1 MRNFKIKRMFYFWC
15 GLFLLILAIFISTQ
29 SPQPII
35 AASNSIVISQVYG
48 GGGNSGAPYTHD
60 FIELFNRSNT
70 AVTLTGWQIKV
81 ASATGTFGAGV
92 SINASI
98 PAGGYFLIQLSGGST
113 GQTLPQPDQTSTLSL
128 SATAGKVILLDEN
141 DSTIDLIGF
150 GSSANQY
157 EGTGPAASLDNTK
170 AAIRLSNGCTDSDNN
185 NTDFQAASPSP
196 RNSSSALQPCSA
208 TATLTATASA
218 TVIPSLT
225 ATSTSSPSATLS
237 PTTTQTPTPSTS
249 TLTPSPSSTS
259 TPPSATATPTT
270 TPQSTN
276 TATAT
281 ATPSPTSTSVPNRNI
296 IINEFDVDT
305 PGSDIAEFM
314 ELFSLNG
321 GDQSLDG
328 LVIVF
333 YDGLT
338 HKSYYATSLN
348 GYRTESD
355 GYFVLGNSAIS
366 AAAKTF
372 ANGTLQN
379 GPDAIALYIGSITD
393 FPNGTAITTT
403 NLLDAVVYGTDD
415 EDDPILLSLLNPAQ
429 PQINESAGGSS
440 STQSNQRCANGS
452 GGQRNT
458 NTFSPNA
465 PNPGAANICPTP
477 SPTPMPTEAPTKVP
491 TATKIATATKTPAPT
506 ETAIW
511 LIVPSDTPT
520 PTPDPS
526 QRTQNNSPDDELMRR
541 LVYRHYLMEIH
552 AEDGE

>member
-1 MRNFKIKRMFYFWC
+1 VHN
-15 GLFLLILAIFISTQ
+15 
-29 SPQPII
+29 
-35 AASNSIVISQVYG
+35 
-48 GGGNSGAPYTHD
+48 H
-60 FIELFNRSNT
+60 
-70 AVTLTGWQIKV
+70 
-81 ASATGTFGAGV
+81 
-92 SINASI
+92 
-98 PAGGYFLIQLSGGST
+98 
-113 GQTLPQPDQTSTLSL
+113 
-128 SATAGKVILLDEN
+128 
-141 DSTIDLIGF
+141 
-150 GSSANQY
+150 
-157 EGTGPAASLDNTK
+157 
-170 AAIRLSNGCTDSDNN
+170 
-185 NTDFQAASPSP
+185 
-196 RNSSSALQPCSA
+196 
-208 TATLTATASA
+208 
-218 TVIPSLT
+218 
-225 ATSTSSPSATLS
+225 
-237 PTTTQTPTPSTS
+237 
-249 TLTPSPSSTS
+249 
-259 TPPSATATPTT
+259 
-270 TPQSTN
+270 
-276 TATAT
+276 
-281 ATPSPTSTSVPNRNI
+281 NI

-314 ELFSLNG
+314 ELFSPNN
-321 GDQSLDG
+321 GDQPLDG
-328 LVIVF
+328 LVIVL

-338 HKSYYATSLN
+338 HKSYYAISLN

-379 GPDAIALYIGSITD
+379 GPDAIALYVGSVND
-393 FPNGTAITTT
+393 FPNGTTITTT

-415 EDDPILLSLLNPAQ
+415 ADDPILLSLLNPAQ

-477 SPTPMPTEAPTKVP
+477 SPTPIPTEPPTKVP

-526 QRTQNNSPDDELMRR
+526 QRTQNNSPDNGLMQR

>member
-1 MRNFKIKRMFYFWC
+1 MSNFKVKHSFYFGC
-15 GLFLLILAIFISTQ
+15 GLFLLILAVFISTQ
-29 SPQPII
+29 SPQPTI

-60 FIELFNRSNT
+60 FVELFNRSNT

-81 ASATGTFGAGV
+81 ASATGTFGTGV

-98 PAGGYFLIQLSGGST
+98 TAGGYFLIQLSGGST
-113 GQTLPQPDQTSTLSL
+113 GQTLPQPDQTGTLLL
-128 SATAGKVILLDEN
+128 SATAGKVILVDEN

-157 EGTGPAASLDNTK
+157 EGTGPATSLDNTK

-196 RNSSSALQPCSA
+196 RNSSSALQPCSEAA
-208 TATLTATASA
+208 TATHTATASE
-218 TVIPSLT
+218 TVPPSLT
-225 ATSTSSPSATLS
+225 ATPTSSPSATLS
-237 PTTTQTPTPSTS
+237 PTPTP
-249 TLTPSPSSTS
+249 TPSPSSTS
-259 TPPSATATPTT
+259 IPSSTTETPTT

-314 ELFSLNG
+314 ELFSPNG

-328 LVIVF
+328 LIIVF

-338 HKSYYATSLN
+338 HKSYYAISLN

-355 GYFVLGNSAIS
+355 GYFVLGNSTIS

-379 GPDAIALYIGSITD
+379 GPDAIALYVGSVND

-477 SPTPMPTEAPTKVP
+477 SPTPIPTEPPTKVP